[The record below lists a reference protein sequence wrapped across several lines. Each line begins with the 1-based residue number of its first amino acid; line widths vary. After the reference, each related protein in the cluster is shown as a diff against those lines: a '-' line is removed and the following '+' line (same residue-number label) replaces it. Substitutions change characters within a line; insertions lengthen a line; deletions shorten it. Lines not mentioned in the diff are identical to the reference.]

1 MKAIRLIIILSVTS
15 NALLAGWW
23 LKSRNNSASDATDA
37 TAISSRT
44 SAGMKISSTD
54 ESAAVGTA
62 PIGTAEIQTGTITT
76 WLDIQSADLKQ
87 FVRRLRN
94 AGCPDETVKDIIL
107 AEVNRRFPART
118 RELWP
123 DRYESKPFW

>member
-23 LKSRNNSASDATDA
+23 LKSRNNFAGDASGFTDA
-37 TAISSRT
+37 AATTSRT
-44 SAGMKISSTD
+44 SAGTKEYSAS
-54 ESAAVGTA
+54 ESAAAGIA
-62 PIGTAEIQTGTITT
+62 PTGTAESQTGSITT

-107 AEVNRRFPART
+107 AEVNRRFTART
-118 RELWP
+118 RELWLIVT
-123 DRYESKPFW
+123 R